1 MTILRKPIHPGIVLK
16 EDVLVPL
23 GLTITEAAVDLG
35 VSRKALSELLNERTS
50 LSPEMAIRIAR
61 ATNTTP
67 ESWLN
72 MQNKVDLWKAEQ
84 KDPKVIPFPV
94 FDESETKGLMEG

>member
-1 MTILRKPIHPGIVLK
+1 MMRKPTHPGTVLK
-16 EDVLVPL
+16 EDVILPL
-23 GLTITEAAVDLG
+23 GLTITEAATDLG
-35 VSRKALSELLNERTS
+35 VSRKALSELLNEHTS

-94 FDESETKGLMEG
+94 FDEPETKGLMEG

>member
-1 MTILRKPIHPGIVLK
+1 MLKKRKPTHPGNILK
-16 EDVLVPL
+16 EEVILPL
-23 GLTITEAAVDLG
+23 NLSITQAAIDLG
-35 VSRKALSELLNERTS
+35 VSRKALSELVNEHSS
-50 LSPEMAIRIAR
+50 LSPEMAIRIGR

-72 MQNKVDLWKAEQ
+72 MQNKLDLWKAEQ

-94 FDESETKGLMEG
+94 FDNSEPTHVMEG

>member
-1 MTILRKPIHPGIVLK
+1 MRVMRKPTHPGNVLK
-16 EDVLVPL
+16 EDVIIPL
-23 GLTITEAAVDLG
+23 GLTITEAATDLG
-35 VSRKALSELLNERTS
+35 VSRKALSELLNEHTA

-72 MQNKVDLWKAEQ
+72 MQIKVDLWKAEQ

-94 FDESETKGLMEG
+94 FDKSQTDDLMEG

>member
-1 MTILRKPIHPGIVLK
+1 MKVMRKPTHPGNVLK
-16 EDVLVPL
+16 EDVIIPL
-23 GLTITEAAVDLG
+23 GLTITEAATDLG
-35 VSRKALSELLNERTS
+35 VSRKALSELLNEHTA

-94 FDESETKGLMEG
+94 FDESQIDDLM

>member
-1 MTILRKPIHPGIVLK
+1 MRIMRKPTHPGIVLK
-16 EDVLVPL
+16 EDVIIPL
-23 GLTITEAAVDLG
+23 GLTITEAATDLG
-35 VSRKALSELLNERTS
+35 VSRKALSQLLNEHTS

-84 KDPKVIPFPV
+84 KDPEVISFPV
-94 FDESETKGLMEG
+94 FDDYVAEDLMEG